1 MTVKVGDIYPAGGK
15 GPRFWLV
22 VSLYDAGQVHGTRA
36 CLLGLD
42 NLEDMNVISAQT
54 YGACFMSRRKLVCH
68 IDITQMRLQ
77 P

>member
-1 MTVKVGDIYPAGGK
+1 MVRVGDVYRALSK

-22 VSLYDAGQVHGTRA
+22 ISLYDAGQLHGSRA

-42 NLEDMNVISAQT
+42 NLEDMNIMSAQT
-54 YGACFMSRRKLVCH
+54 YGVHAMERRKLVTH
-68 IDITQMRLQ
+68 LDVTKIRLQ